1 MLSRFVLAGAAL
13 MAGAMVCAFA
23 GAGDYVFEPVQTDV
37 TRGEPVIAVR
47 LKHKATGNPV
57 TDAVI
62 FRTRIDMAP
71 DAMAEMEAPLTPV
84 PSSEPGVY
92 AFKAELSME
101 GRWQLT
107 IAAKVQGERET
118 VIGQVTFE
126 ATR

>member
-13 MAGAMVCAFA
+13 MAGATVCAFA
-23 GAGDYVFEPVQTDV
+23 GADDYVFEPVQTEV
-37 TRGEPVIAVR
+37 TRGEPVVAVR
-47 LKHKATGNPV
+47 LKHKATGKPV